1 MNQHQAIKP
10 PLVSTNDI
18 LSNLL
23 RVLLIGFLI
32 FVEYSTIHWLTYNL
46 PKPNPQQMRQD
57 VNQLIFDFESNVKLN
72 SDSTQK
78 ETTIIKPID
87 QKRFDTHH
95 DRR

>member
-1 MNQHQAIKP
+1 MNNHLAVKP

-23 RVLLIGFLI
+23 RVLLIGLLV
-32 FVEYSTIHWLTYNL
+32 FVGYPAIHWLAYNL
-46 PKPNPQQMRQD
+46 PKPNPQQMQQN
-57 VNQLIFDFESNVKLN
+57 VNQLIFDFESNVKLD

-78 ETTIIKPID
+78 EATIIEPID
-87 QKRFDTHH
+87 TKGFDTHH

>member
-1 MNQHQAIKP
+1 MNNHLAVKP

-18 LSNLL
+18 LSNFL
-23 RVLLIGFLI
+23 RVLLIGL
-32 FVEYSTIHWLTYNL
+32 FVFVGYPTIHWLAYNL
-46 PKPNPQQMRQD
+46 PKPNSQQIRQD

-78 ETTIIKPID
+78 EATIIEPID
-87 QKRFDTHH
+87 TKGFDTHH

>member
-18 LSNLL
+18 LSQFL
-23 RVLLIGFLI
+23 RALLIGLFI
-32 FVEYSTIHWLTYNL
+32 FVGFPAIHWLAYNL

-57 VNQLIFDFESNVKLN
+57 VNQIIFDFESDIKLN

-78 ETTIIKPID
+78 EATIIEPINT
-87 QKRFDTHH
+87 KGFDTHH

>member
-23 RVLLIGFLI
+23 RVLLIGLLV
-32 FVEYSTIHWLTYNL
+32 FVGFPTIHWLAYNL
-46 PKPNPQQMRQD
+46 PKSNPQQMRQD
-57 VNQLIFDFESNVKLN
+57 VNQILFDFESDIKLN

-78 ETTIIKPID
+78 EATIIKPMD
-87 QKRFDTHH
+87 TKGFDTHH

>member
-1 MNQHQAIKP
+1 MNNHLAVKP

-18 LSNLL
+18 LSNFL
-23 RVLLIGFLI
+23 RVLLIGL
-32 FVEYSTIHWLTYNL
+32 FVFVGYPTIHWLAYNL
-46 PKPNPQQMRQD
+46 PKPNSQQMRQD

-78 ETTIIKPID
+78 EATIIEPID
-87 QKRFDTHH
+87 TKGFDTHH

>member
-18 LSNLL
+18 LSNFL
-23 RVLLIGFLI
+23 RVLLIGFLL
-32 FVEYSTIHWLTYNL
+32 FVGYPTIHWLAYDL
-46 PKPNPQQMRQD
+46 LKPNPQQMRQD
-57 VNQLIFDFESNVKLN
+57 VNQILFDFESDIKLN

-78 ETTIIKPID
+78 EATIIEPINT
-87 QKRFDTHH
+87 KGFDTHH

>member
-1 MNQHQAIKP
+1 MNNHLAVKP
-10 PLVSTNDI
+10 PLVSTNNI
-18 LSNLL
+18 LSNFL
-23 RVLLIGFLI
+23 RALLIGFLV
-32 FVEYSTIHWLTYNL
+32 FVGYPTIHWLAYNL

-78 ETTIIKPID
+78 EATIIEPID
-87 QKRFDTHH
+87 TKGFDTHH

>member
-18 LSNLL
+18 LSNFL
-23 RVLLIGFLI
+23 RVLLIGFLV
-32 FVEYSTIHWLTYNL
+32 FVGYPTIHWLTYNL
-46 PKPNPQQMRQD
+46 PKANPQQMRQD
-57 VNQLIFDFESNVKLN
+57 VNQIIFDFESNVKLN

-78 ETTIIKPID
+78 EATIIEPID
-87 QKRFDTHH
+87 TKGFDTHH

>member
-18 LSNLL
+18 LSQFL
-23 RVLLIGFLI
+23 RALLIGL
-32 FVEYSTIHWLTYNL
+32 FVFVGFPAIHWLTYNL

-57 VNQLIFDFESNVKLN
+57 VNQILFDFESDIKLN

-78 ETTIIKPID
+78 ETTIIEPID
-87 QKRFDTHH
+87 TKGFDTHH

>member
-18 LSNLL
+18 LSHSL
-23 RVLLIGFLI
+23 RVLLIGL
-32 FVEYSTIHWLTYNL
+32 FVFVGFPAIHWLAYNL
-46 PKPNPQQMRQD
+46 PKSNPQQMRQD
-57 VNQLIFDFESNVKLN
+57 VNQIIFDFESNVKLN
-72 SDSTQK
+72 SNSTQK
-78 ETTIIKPID
+78 ETTIIEPID

>member
-1 MNQHQAIKP
+1 MNNHLAVKP

-18 LSNLL
+18 LSNFL
-23 RVLLIGFLI
+23 RVLLIGLFI
-32 FVEYSTIHWLTYNL
+32 FVGYPTMHWLAYNL

-57 VNQLIFDFESNVKLN
+57 VNQIIFDFESNVKLD

-78 ETTIIKPID
+78 EATIIEPID
-87 QKRFDTHH
+87 TKGFDTHH

>member
-18 LSNLL
+18 LSNFL
-23 RVLLIGFLI
+23 RVLLIGFI
-32 FVEYSTIHWLTYNL
+32 VFVGYPTIHWLAYNL
-46 PKPNPQQMRQD
+46 PKPNPQQMQQD
-57 VNQLIFDFESNVKLN
+57 VNQIIFDFESNVKLN

-78 ETTIIKPID
+78 EATIIEPID
-87 QKRFDTHH
+87 TKGFDTHH

>member
-18 LSNLL
+18 LSNFL
-23 RVLLIGFLI
+23 RVLLIVFLV
-32 FVEYSTIHWLTYNL
+32 FVGYPTIHWLAYNL

-57 VNQLIFDFESNVKLN
+57 VNQIIFDFESDVKLN

-78 ETTIIKPID
+78 EATIVEPINT
-87 QKRFDTHH
+87 KGFDTHH

>member
-1 MNQHQAIKP
+1 MNNHLAVKP

-18 LSNLL
+18 LSNFL
-23 RVLLIGFLI
+23 RVLLTGLFI
-32 FVEYSTIHWLTYNL
+32 FVGYPTIHWLAYNL

-78 ETTIIKPID
+78 EATIIEPID
-87 QKRFDTHH
+87 TKGFDTHH